1 MIGRGAASGLVLVV
15 LISLFAAC
23 ATMDPWQDVRIES
36 EVKARLVAEKSANLT
51 RLGVVSRQAVVH
63 LTGTVAS
70 PDQKAL
76 AEDLAKSVAG
86 VRRVVNTLEV
96 QPARWEFLLNRQPQ
110 VLPGP
115 SPGSPR
121 WTAASYGQKSRRPRS
136 GQGGAMGDSS
146 LAIATSG
153 AWCSIQ

>member
-1 MIGRGAASGLVLVV
+1 MRARCETEMIGRGAASGVVLVV

-23 ATMDPWQDVRIES
+23 ATMDDPWQDVRIES

-76 AEDLAKSVAG
+76 AEEVAKSVAG

-96 QPARWEFLLNRQPQ
+96 QPAPA
-110 VLPGP
+110 
-115 SPGSPR
+115 GS
-121 WTAASYGQKSRRPRS
+121 
-136 GQGGAMGDSS
+136 SS
-146 LAIATSG
+146 
-153 AWCSIQ
+153 